1 MCSGLERE
9 KILRSGSWKIN
20 KNNLLDKFL
29 LIKIVYGA
37 ASIQGIFLGWLLF
50 RSKINQPADRILSLL
65 IFILSFHLVLVG
77 FDEREFFIT
86 FPHLS
91 KISWILG
98 TIYGPLIFLFIQSIT
113 RTLPTKWWMNSWLF
127 IPFLIVFISLLPYY
141 ALSAEEKRVYLDNFQ
156 RASEDDFGWINQ
168 FGSIN
173 QICFQFLCLVY
184 YFKVEKKAS
193 EEFSSVESV
202 RIQWLRQFL
211 IFLCVIVT
219 FGVLAFFGRIG
230 NWPLLSDFYH
240 FHFIGVVFL
249 FYWLSYN
256 ALSQPV
262 LFGIVPTLPEE
273 VPVVLEVKA
282 EEEKYKKSS
291 LEQEDLNLI
300 FQRVKNLLEADKIY
314 LKKDL
319 TLTDLSDHS
328 KISKH
333 QISQAINSSY
343 QGNFFDLIN
352 DYRVEEFK
360 RLARNPDTRH
370 LSLLGISQESGFNSK
385 ATFYAVFKKKTGLTP
400 SEFLAKQA

>member
-1 MCSGLERE
+1 
-9 KILRSGSWKIN
+9 
-20 KNNLLDKFL
+20 LDKFL
-29 LIKIVYGA
+29 LIKIIYGA
-37 ASIQGIFLGWLLF
+37 ASIQGLFLAWLLF
-50 RSKINQPADRILSLL
+50 QSKINQPADRILSVL

-77 FDEREFFIT
+77 FDERDFFIA

-98 TIYGPLIFLFIQSIT
+98 TLYGPLIFLFIQSIT
-113 RTLPTKWWMNSWLF
+113 RTLPSKWWKNSWLL

-141 ALSAEEKRVYLDNFQ
+141 SLSTEEKRTYLDNFQ
-156 RASEDDFGWINQ
+156 KASEDDFGWINQ

-173 QICFQFLCLVY
+173 QIAFQFLCFVY
-184 YFKVEKKAS
+184 YFRIERKAS

-211 IFLCVIVT
+211 IFLCVIVI
-219 FGVLAFFGRIG
+219 FGVAAFFGRIF

-249 FYWLSYN
+249 FYWLSFK
-256 ALSQPV
+256 ALTRPV

-273 VPVVLEVKA
+273 MPAVQELKVD
-282 EEEKYKKSS
+282 EEKYKKSS

-300 FQRVKNLLEADKIY
+300 FQRLKDLLETDKIY

-319 TLTDLSDHS
+319 TLTNLSDHS
-328 KISKH
+328 GISKH
-333 QISQAINSSY
+333 QLSQAINSAYS
-343 QGNFFDLIN
+343 GNFFDLIN

-360 RLARNPDTRH
+360 RLARNPETKH
-370 LSLLGISQESGFNSK
+370 LNLLGIAQEAGFNSK

-400 SEFLAKQA
+400 SEFLAKMA